1 MIVSRLNWAIL
12 NKDSQAYATS
22 LDAFNKQQAACLA
35 FLKKKQPKIGSEQL
49 IKIRNA
55 NTRRRRAEYNARIKK
70 EREEQLEEKRLKN
83 KDSQEVV
90 ITANSIEELK
100 KKIDDYNYL
109 QMADT
114 VKTDAEKYLGRTI
127 DFKG

>member
-1 MIVSRLNWAIL
+1 ME
-12 NKDSQAYATS
+12 
-22 LDAFNKQQAACLA
+22 KQ
-35 FLKKKQPKIGSEQL
+35 
-49 IKIRNA
+49 
-55 NTRRRRAEYNARIKK
+55 RAEKK
-70 EREEQLEEKRLKN
+70 EEKKAARKKLRKRNGKNSSNEKRLKN

-100 KKIDDYNYL
+100 KKIRYYNYL

>member
-1 MIVSRLNWAIL
+1 M
-12 NKDSQAYATS
+12 Q
-22 LDAFNKQQAACLA
+22 
-35 FLKKKQPKIGSEQL
+35 
-49 IKIRNA
+49 
-55 NTRRRRAEYNARIKK
+55 K
-70 EREEQLEEKRLKN
+70 E
-83 KDSQEVV
+83 SQEVV

-114 VKTDAEKYLGRTI
+114 VKTDAEKYLGTTI